1 MRQKFLD
8 KSITNIRK
16 KYPEYD
22 EEKLEEISYGLEA
35 LYITFTKTIV
45 IFGVSFILGIA
56 KDVLCILIAY
66 NVIRTTAFGM
76 HAKKSW
82 HCYIISGILFIGT
95 AFICKYIYLSVL
107 IKYLISFALSLIH
120 ISEPTRRTPFISL
133 IIYAPA
139 DTYKRPL
146 VNKYK
151 RRKYRVITIMS
162 SLIYLIF
169 IIMFKNNIIS
179 SYLCFGLLDASLM
192 INPLIYKLFKLPYNN
207 YKNYDVTYG

>member
-82 HCYIISGILFIGT
+82 HCYIISGIL
-95 AFICKYIYLSVL
+95 
-107 IKYLISFALSLIH
+107 
-120 ISEPTRRTPFISL
+120 
-133 IIYAPA
+133 
-139 DTYKRPL
+139 
-146 VNKYK
+146 
-151 RRKYRVITIMS
+151 S
-162 SLIYLIF
+162 SCC
-169 IIMFKNNIIS
+169 S
-179 SYLCFGLLDASLM
+179 
-192 INPLIYKLFKLPYNN
+192 
-207 YKNYDVTYG
+207 

>member
-8 KSITNIRK
+8 KSITNIRR

-107 IKYLISFALSLIH
+107 IKYLISFAS
-120 ISEPTRRTPFISL
+120 FITL

-146 VNKYK
+146 VNKNK
-151 RRKYRVITIMS
+151 RRKYRIITIMS

-169 IIMFKNNIIS
+169 IIMFKNSVIS